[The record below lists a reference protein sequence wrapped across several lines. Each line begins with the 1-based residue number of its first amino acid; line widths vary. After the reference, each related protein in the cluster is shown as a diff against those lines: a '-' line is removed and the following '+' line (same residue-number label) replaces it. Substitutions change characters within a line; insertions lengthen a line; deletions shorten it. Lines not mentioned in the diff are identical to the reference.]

1 MTFQAFDLIKDNCGN
16 DQHRKFSP
24 TMSNA
29 DKIFA
34 RAIVKRQLL
43 VVKDLMALDKTYPSL
58 IDKDVIGGLYALY
71 TLLEDNVDSIT
82 VSR

>member
-16 DQHRKFSP
+16 DQHRNFSP

-43 VVKDLMALDKTYPSL
+43 VVKDLMALDDRSPSL
-58 IDKDVIGGLYALY
+58 IDRLLSARLYALY
-71 TLLEDNVDSIT
+71 AVIEDNVDSIA